1 MLKITF
7 RSIKLSLHLIF
18 PFTLQ
23 NKVLFMEDQ
32 HYIEQLKDIRNIMD
46 RSSRFLSLSGL
57 SGVLAGIYAILGAAG
72 VHWLIGHSQRYGV
85 VDIGGKTRPDYIT
98 LESKEFFYIV
108 VIACGV
114 VLLSV
119 VTAIVLSASNAR
131 KRGEKLWNSSSRRM
145 LINFCIP
152 LFTGGIFGIL
162 LLRDE
167 HYGIIS
173 PVTLIFY
180 GLALVNA
187 SKYTYETLRSLG
199 IAFIVLGLINTA
211 LPGYGLYFWTAGFGL
226 LHILYGT
233 IMYVK
238 FDRKNAA

>member
-1 MLKITF
+1 
-7 RSIKLSLHLIF
+7 
-18 PFTLQ
+18 
-23 NKVLFMEDQ
+23 MEDQ
-32 HYIEQLKDIRNIMD
+32 HYIDQLKDIRNIMD

-57 SGVLAGIYAILGAAG
+57 SGVLAGIYAILGAAA
-72 VHWLIGHSQRYGV
+72 VRYIIQQKAEYGYET
-85 VDIGGKTRPDYIT
+85 GGSNIRSPYIT
-98 LESKEFFYIV
+98 LESKEFYYIILVACLV
-108 VIACGV
+108 VFF
-114 VLLSV
+114 SV
-119 VTAIVLSASNAR
+119 VTAIVLSARNAR

-187 SKYTYETLRSLG
+187 SKYTFETLRSLG
-199 IAFIVLGLINTA
+199 VAFIALGLINTA

-226 LHILYGT
+226 LHILYGS
-233 IMYVK
+233 IMYFK
-238 FDRKNAA
+238 FDRKNTA